1 MIGDISL
8 SVKGGRGYCAAP
20 DKFPKRRLHPAVQ
33 WKDGQKRA
41 VLLWVFPCACR
52 PSDAGCPPWAL
63 TASTWWWRPKTV
75 CSQAWSTS
83 SATTSWAGWTSSS
96 QEGAS
101 MFSSWFVKKGCSE
114 NMFSFQLLNPS
125 PRICCQFHTECVFLS
140 FCAGWIS
147 LPEEH
152 EDGSLQ
158 SSAAFA
164 EGITFF
170 FLSPSLSP
178 ISLMFSLG
186 DSFLSSKSLNLHF
199 FGGDTRLSVISRKYP
214 TRQIKVNLQG
224 FCLRAF

>member
-1 MIGDISL
+1 M
-8 SVKGGRGYCAAP
+8 
-20 DKFPKRRLHPAVQ
+20 
-33 WKDGQKRA
+33 
-41 VLLWVFPCACR
+41 LLWVFPCACR

-125 PRICCQFHTECVFLS
+125 SRICCQSYTECVFLS
-140 FCAGWIS
+140 LCAGWIS
-147 LPEEH
+147 LPKEH

-170 FLSPSLSP
+170 SSPSLSHQ
-178 ISLMFSLG
+178 
-186 DSFLSSKSLNLHF
+186 LNVFIGWLIF
-199 FGGDTRLSVISRKYP
+199 VIKELKFALFGSDTRLSVISRKYP

-224 FCLRAF
+224 FCLRAFSSTAQVGGWAGCVRKITALNKCTSESWKKVPFCKQP